1 MLGASEAV
9 ECAEA
14 VTLSELAFE
23 ITADV
28 DVTIVVE
35 LATDVDAVEVTATLD
50 TSELCLAIA
59 VETAEVLAFGTSLVA
74 TEAGLKQLSLVF
86 Q

>member
-1 MLGASEAV
+1 MTTALLGASEAV

-14 VTLSELAFE
+14 VTLSELALE
-23 ITADV
+23 VATDV

-50 TSELCLAIA
+50 TSELC
-59 VETAEVLAFGTSLVA
+59 
-74 TEAGLKQLSLVF
+74 
-86 Q
+86 

>member
-1 MLGASEAV
+1 MATALLGASEAV
-9 ECAEA
+9 EC
-14 VTLSELAFE
+14 SKRSHSPELAFE

-59 VETAEVLAFGTSLVA
+59 GDC
-74 TEAGLKQLSLVF
+74 
-86 Q
+86 